1 MAKITLNAAT
11 LNRVKPNVV
20 ALNKRAEPRPVNL
33 MITLSEKTAT
43 AMVLYTE
50 EQGARYFK
58 LNDEQLDKVKKFI
71 TTIETEAIEL

>member
-20 ALNKRAEPRPVNL
+20 ALDERAEPRPVNL
-33 MITLSEKTAT
+33 LITLSEKIST

-50 EQGARYFK
+50 ERGARYFR
-58 LNDEQLDKVKKFI
+58 LSDEQLDKVKKFI
-71 TTIETEAIEL
+71 TTLETEAVEF